1 MMDWIADLDRGLD
14 RGMGSR
20 NGIADGMDGREIFI
34 IASGLI
40 NDGMMGR
47 KQAKQNPGDLSE
59 MEADRRLNGWPRMAT
74 ERLLLRAV

>member
-1 MMDWIADLDRGLD
+1 MEWMA
-14 RGMGSR
+14 
-20 NGIADGMDGREIFI
+20 ADGRGIFI

-59 MEADRRLNGWPRMAT
+59 MEADRRSKGWPRRGCYC
-74 ERLLLRAV
+74 EQFEK

>member
-1 MMDWIADLDRGLD
+1 MEWMA
-14 RGMGSR
+14 
-20 NGIADGMDGREIFI
+20 ADGRGIFI

-59 MEADRRLNGWPRMAT
+59 MEADLGFNGWPRMAT
-74 ERLLLRAV
+74 ERSLLRAV

>member
-1 MMDWIADLDRGLD
+1 
-14 RGMGSR
+14 MGSR
-20 NGIADGMDGREIFI
+20 MEWMAADGRGIFI

-59 MEADRRLNGWPRMAT
+59 MEADRRSNGWPRMAT